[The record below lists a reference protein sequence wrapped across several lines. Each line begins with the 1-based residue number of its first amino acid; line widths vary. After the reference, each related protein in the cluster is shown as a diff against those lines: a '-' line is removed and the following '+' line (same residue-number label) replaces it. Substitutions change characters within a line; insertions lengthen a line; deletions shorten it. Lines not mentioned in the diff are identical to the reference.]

1 MAPWL
6 SSDLADASF
15 NFFQKTLQGQVE
27 QTARWKRCTALTD
40 RAMGEAVGQDW
51 VKENFPP
58 SAKENMEKLVAAL
71 KQALAQDIQSLPWM
85 SEDTKKQAEV
95 KLEAFRDK
103 DWLSRKLAGLLE
115 A

>member
-1 MAPWL
+1 MNTIAPWL
-6 SSDLADASF
+6 SSDFADANF

-71 KQALAQDIQSLPWM
+71 
-85 SEDTKKQAEV
+85 
-95 KLEAFRDK
+95 EAG
-103 DWLSRKLAGLLE
+103 AGTRYSIAAVDE
-115 A
+115 P